1 MPSELQVNLI
11 KNQTGTKTF
20 IDTVNETI
28 DNIKILPR
36 AVTTAVNDAGAFT
49 NREIVALVDSNG
61 NATGEMRIHDG
72 STTGGKDISSGS
84 LQLDTV
90 TGAVDIASNSNKL
103 YFGNTTFSN
112 TVTVAGEMIV
122 IGGAANF
129 TNTTNITGI
138 LYLG

>member
-1 MPSELQVNLI
+1 MASELQVNLI

-28 DNIKILPR
+28 DNIKLLPR
-36 AVTTAVNDAGAFT
+36 AVTTAVNDAGTFT
-49 NREIVALVDSNG
+49 NREIVAIVDGSG

-72 STTGGKDISSGS
+72 NTVGGKDISSGS

-90 TGAVDIASNSNKL
+90 TGAVDIPSNSNKL

>member
-28 DNIKILPR
+28 DNIKLLPR
-36 AVTTAVNDAGAFT
+36 AVTTAVNDAGTFT
-49 NREIVALVDSNG
+49 NREIVAIVDGSG

-72 STTGGKDISSGS
+72 STVGGKDISSGS

>member
-11 KNQTGTKTF
+11 KNQSGTKTF

-28 DNIKILPR
+28 DNIKVLPR

-49 NREIVALVDSNG
+49 NREIVALVDGSG

-72 STTGGKDISSGS
+72 STVGGKDISSGS

>member
-28 DNIKILPR
+28 DNIKLLPR
-36 AVTTAVNDAGAFT
+36 AVTTAVNDAGTFT
-49 NREIVALVDSNG
+49 NREIVALVDGSG

-72 STTGGKDISSGS
+72 STVGGKDISSGS

-90 TGAVDIASNSNKL
+90 TGAVDIPSNSNKL

-122 IGGAANF
+122 MGGAANF

>member
-1 MPSELQVNLI
+1 MASELQVNLI
-11 KNQTGTKTF
+11 KNQSGTKTF

-28 DNIKILPR
+28 DNIKLLPR
-36 AVTTAVNDAGAFT
+36 AVTTAVNDAGTFT
-49 NREIVALVDSNG
+49 NREIVALVDGSG

-72 STTGGKDISSGS
+72 ATVGGKDISAGS
-84 LQLDTV
+84 LQSNAI
-90 TGAVDIASNSNKL
+90 TGAVNIQRGSNKL

-122 IGGAANF
+122 MGGAANF
-129 TNTTNITGI
+129 TGTTNITGI